1 MYLCPALGTENTRR
15 EGSKAPLFIAHNSKP
30 TGMITVD
37 RVSGLVNEK
46 IEGTD
51 MFVVQVSVRPGNAIE
66 VLLERDSGLT
76 AEDCKSVSR
85 HIESMLDR
93 ETEDFSLEVSSPG
106 VGKPLLVLRQY
117 YKNVGRTVKVE
128 STDGRKWEAK
138 MAAANEQGIQL
149 TYSVK
154 EEIPGKKGKKLVE
167 KEETLAYSDIKE
179 TKVIIS
185 FK

>member
-1 MYLCPALGTENTRR
+1 
-15 EGSKAPLFIAHNSKP
+15 
-30 TGMITVD
+30 MITVE
-37 RVSGLVNEK
+37 RVTGLVQEK

-51 MFVVQVSVRPGNAIE
+51 IFLVQVTVRPGNAIE

-76 AEDCKSVSR
+76 VDDCKMVSR
-85 HIESMLDR
+85 HVESMLDR

-106 VGKPLLVLRQY
+106 VGKPLLVKRQY
-117 YKNVGRTVKVE
+117 FKNVGRSVKVE
-128 STDGRKWEAK
+128 SNDGRKWEALL
-138 MAAANEQGIQL
+138 AEANEEGIKL

-154 EEIPGKKGKKLVE
+154 EEVPGKKGKKLVE
-167 KEETLAYSDIKE
+167 KEEALAYSDIKE